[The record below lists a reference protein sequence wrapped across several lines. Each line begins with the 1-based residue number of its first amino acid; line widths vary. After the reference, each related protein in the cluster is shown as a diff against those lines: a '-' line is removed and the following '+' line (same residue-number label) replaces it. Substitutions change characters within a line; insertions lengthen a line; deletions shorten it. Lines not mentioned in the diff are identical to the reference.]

1 MTYDRACMKTVLLYN
16 AVIGCKQPQRN
27 PKMFKV
33 DWQDAVW
40 TFKSYDDAEDFCYW
54 NGANPFTIEKMVW

>member
-1 MTYDRACMKTVLLYN
+1 
-16 AVIGCKQPQRN
+16 
-27 PKMFKV
+27 MFKV

-40 TFKSYDDAEDFCYW
+40 TFKSYNDAEDFCYW